1 MVNGHPTMNHARL
14 LKYPVDVWPVIIVA
28 GTTALALVP
37 FFVHLSPWIVGAM
50 WAVIIYLRTFVPF
63 IQHNHA
69 HLPIFQSRL
78 LNWAFDVLLA
88 QNTGY
93 ATALW
98 ELHHNRGHHR
108 NFLDPKNDVAR
119 LTYPNSDVVMSR
131 WVYAL
136 RGNVTIHRDAV
147 LVALAEGRA
156 RRKTLLPKLAMELGI
171 QTALTVVG
179 LVYAPILTIAFFI
192 VPNLFTAFL
201 VWWQSYPHHHEMGT
215 ASIYEASVTEE
226 GHWHNLVTFNI
237 GHHTAHHE
245 KPTLHWSLLPKRT
258 DTIRHLVHERCFRG
272 ADPAQPGFEPAPAH
286 ARVHSRQQA
295 SS

>member
-1 MVNGHPTMNHARL
+1 MV
-14 LKYPVDVWPVIIVA
+14 I
-28 GTTALALVP
+28 
-37 FFVHLSPWIVGAM
+37 
-50 WAVIIYLRTFVPF
+50 
-63 IQHNHA
+63 
-69 HLPIFQSRL
+69 
-78 LNWAFDVLLA
+78 
-88 QNTGY
+88 
-93 ATALW
+93 
-98 ELHHNRGHHR
+98 
-108 NFLDPKNDVAR
+108 
-119 LTYPNSDVVMSR
+119 
-131 WVYAL
+131 
-136 RGNVTIHRDAV
+136 
-147 LVALAEGRA
+147 ALAEGRA

-272 ADPAQPGFEPAPAH
+272 ADPAQPGSEPAPAH